1 MGIIFA
7 ILSGLSVCIQ
17 GAFNSR
23 VSEKVGIWETT
34 AIVHGVGLLAS
45 LAVLC
50 FAWSGDLRK
59 IGQVNFIYLL
69 GGAVG
74 VVIVSTFM
82 RSISLLGMTFAVAL
96 MLITQ
101 LIAASLIDNFGLFG
115 CAVIKFDI
123 TKFLGLVV
131 MIAGIVIFKIKG

>member
-1 MGIIFA
+1 MGIIYS
-7 ILSGLSVCIQ
+7 ILAGLSVCIQ

-23 VSEKVGIWETT
+23 VSEKAGLWETT
-34 AIVHGVGLLAS
+34 TLVHGVGFLAS
-45 LAVLC
+45 LVVLL
-50 FAWSGDLRK
+50 FAGSGDFRK
-59 IGQVNFIYLL
+59 LGQVNFLYLL

-74 VVIVSTFM
+74 VVIVYSFM

-101 LIAASLIDNFGLFG
+101 LAAASIIDNFGLFG
-115 CAVIKFDI
+115 CSVIKFDI
-123 TKFLGLVV
+123 TKFLGLAV